1 MANGGDRLLY
11 GGLLGVALLAG
22 GVAAATHGSAPVDP
36 GAATDGESS
45 VPTHRT
51 PETSNEVG
59 GLEIA
64 AAPAAE
70 TDLDP
75 ELRPELPAVPNLATE
90 PPPPRPPAR
99 DDPRMQQL
107 GAEMRYLA
115 RARDLV
121 SEHPS
126 EALGVLRD
134 HRQEYPQGVLRE
146 EREAYTV
153 EALLALEHV
162 AEAERRYY
170 EFRRDF
176 PESDFTERLQE
187 MMQRPPH
194 AVGAGGR

>member
-22 GVAAATHGSAPVDP
+22 GVAAATHGSSAPV
-36 GAATDGESS
+36 AETSTSSTS
-45 VPTHRT
+45 VPTHRA
-51 PETSNEVG
+51 PETSAAVG

-64 AAPAAE
+64 DAPSAPADVDPDFRP
-70 TDLDP
+70 DLP
-75 ELRPELPAVPNLATE
+75 PVPNLATQ
-90 PPPPRPPAR
+90 PPPPRPPAQ

-153 EALLALEHV
+153 EALLLLEHV

-194 AVGAGGR
+194 EVGAGGR

>member
-11 GGLLGVALLAG
+11 GGLLGIALLAG
-22 GVAAATHGSAPVDP
+22 GVAAATHGSSAPV
-36 GAATDGESS
+36 AETSSS

-51 PETSNEVG
+51 PETSDAVG

-64 AAPAAE
+64 DAPRAPA
-70 TDLDP
+70 DLDP
-75 ELRPELPAVPNLATE
+75 DFRPDLPTVPDLATQ
-90 PPPPRPPAR
+90 PPPPRPPPR

-121 SEHPS
+121 TEHPS

-153 EALLALEHV
+153 EALVLLEHV

-194 AVGAGGR
+194 EVGAGGR